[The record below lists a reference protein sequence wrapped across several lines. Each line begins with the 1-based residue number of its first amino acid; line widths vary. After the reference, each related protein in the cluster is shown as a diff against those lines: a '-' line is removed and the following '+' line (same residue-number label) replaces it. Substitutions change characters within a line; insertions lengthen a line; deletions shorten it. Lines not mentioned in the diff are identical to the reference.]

1 MAKETATALH
11 WIVDLLRKHKIA
23 FRISGGLAANVY
35 GSKRPLFDIDIDLP
49 DVQLLA
55 LAPKVKKYVIFGP
68 ARFKDGYWD
77 LLLMILHY
85 KGQRIDLSGADSEK
99 IFDRARKRWVK
110 CRIDLA
116 SAERRTVFGKI
127 VPLIPLKKLIAYKK
141 KLARRTDLLD
151 VKELQ
156 EKRCQTVEIKIN

>member
-1 MAKETATALH
+1 MPIKTAVALH
-11 WIVDLLRKHKIA
+11 WIVDLLQERGIP
-23 FRISGGLAANVY
+23 FQISGGFAANVY

-49 DVQLLA
+49 DARLLA

-68 ARFKDGYWD
+68 ARFKDRYWD
-77 LLLMILHY
+77 LLLMTLLY

-99 IFDRARKRWVK
+99 IFNRARKRWVK
-110 CRIDLA
+110 CKIDLA

-141 KLARRTDLLD
+141 KLARHTDLLD
-151 VKELQ
+151 LKALQ
-156 EKRCQTVEIKIN
+156 E

>member
-1 MAKETATALH
+1 MPIKTAVALH
-11 WIVDLLRKHKIA
+11 WIVALLRKHKIA
-23 FRISGGLAANVY
+23 FQISGGFAANFY
-35 GSKRPLFDIDIDLP
+35 GSNRQLFDIDIDLP
-49 DVQLLA
+49 GVQLLA

-68 ARFKDGYWD
+68 ARFKDRYWD
-77 LLLMILHY
+77 LLLMALSY

-116 SAERRTVFGKI
+116 AAERRTVFGKI
-127 VPLIPLKKLIAYKK
+127 VPLIPLKKLISYKK

-156 EKRCQTVEIKIN
+156 ERQV